1 MHKIAINNIK
11 KNGYHVFKSVLN
23 KKEQIQYLKI
33 IKKLKSHKQAGF
45 FSQKTIHR
53 KAILNLQTKNKIFL
67 KLLKNKLINEINTYF
82 LNDKFYKS
90 LNPKLPNYTLSQYA
104 ATASGKKNLVLHI
117 DDKVPNSSNNV
128 NYLQWMIP
136 LVNMD
141 KHNGCTQVVPKTHKS
156 GILKPTLK
164 KNTKLIN
171 LALEVGDMAVIDGRI
186 WHCSGANKTKEDRWL
201 IVITYCRWFFK
212 PHYDIARSFPKKF
225 IDKLNNN
232 LKIILGF
239 ASIPKS
245 SEKRGMVQ
253 RGDLTSANKF
263 LKNKTY

>member
-11 KNGYHVFKSVLN
+11 KNGYHIFKSVLDR
-23 KKEQIQYLKI
+23 KDLLQYLKTV
-33 IKKLKSHKQAGF
+33 KKLKSYKQAGF
-45 FSQKTIHR
+45 FNQKATHR

-67 KLLKNKLINEINTYF
+67 KLLKNKIINEINTYF

-90 LNPKLPNYTLSQYA
+90 LSPNLPNYTLSQYA
-104 ATASGKKNLVLHI
+104 ATASGKENLVLHI
-117 DDKVPNSSNNV
+117 DDKVPNSSSNV

-136 LVNMD
+136 LVNMNEY
-141 KHNGCTQVVPKTHKS
+141 NGCTQVVSKTHKS

-171 LALEVGDMAVIDGRI
+171 LVLDIGDMAVIDGRI
-186 WHCSGANKTKEDRWL
+186 WHCSGANKTSEDRWL
-201 IVITYCRWFFK
+201 IVITYCKWFFK
-212 PHYDIARSFPKKF
+212 PHYDIARSFPKKLMN
-225 IDKLNNN
+225 KLNNN

-245 SEKRGMVQ
+245 SEKRGVVQ